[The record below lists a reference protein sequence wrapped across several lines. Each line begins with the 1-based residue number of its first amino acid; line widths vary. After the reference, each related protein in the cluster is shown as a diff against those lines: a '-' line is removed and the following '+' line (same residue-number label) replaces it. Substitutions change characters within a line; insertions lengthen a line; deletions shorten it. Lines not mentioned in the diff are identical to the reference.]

1 VLRSFAR
8 LLTTA
13 IVLTAVAS
21 AQQKPAQKPQPTPNF
36 SGRWVIVSPEKG
48 AGQEQIVTQ
57 DARTLT
63 TEHPS
68 EGGSHK
74 MTYQLDGVE
83 HRNAI
88 PSHGAE
94 IVMMSTAAWDGDRI
108 VISTRTA
115 YPNGMKTSLKEVW
128 SLDAQGRLVI
138 DSTESGPTGP
148 GPAMK
153 IILSKK
159 K

>member
-1 VLRSFAR
+1 MRTLAR
-8 LLTTA
+8 LLTAA

-21 AQQKPAQKPQPTPNF
+21 AQQKPAQKPQPKPNF

-48 AGQEQIVTQ
+48 AGQEQIITQ
-57 DARTLT
+57 DAKTLT
-63 TEHPS
+63 TEHAS
-68 EGGSHK
+68 EGGGHK
-74 MTYQLDGVE
+74 IVYQLDGIE

-108 VISTRTA
+108 VITIRTD
-115 YPNGMKTSLKEVW
+115 YPNGMKTTAREVW
-128 SLDAQGRLVI
+128 SLDAQGRLVV
-138 DSTESGPTGP
+138 DATESGPTGP

-153 IILSKK
+153 IIHTRKK
-159 K
+159 